1 MKPNLT
7 KRMKAWS
14 AVAIGILF
22 LATAGVSCTSTEV
35 IQPEPPADSNTISIS
50 VSTPEALSGTRADE
64 AHRGMKLRYTA
75 KLFKGDNPPGA
86 AAQDPENEKF
96 VARQEIIPAESG
108 SNTFVFKAEQGNYC
122 VALFADYID
131 ASATIDENGHF
142 PDKYYDTTSNT
153 DYTNMLAFHSKD
165 GHTVY
170 HNNLINN
177 EDFDCFYALHKVKK
191 EINVYESDVILTRAV
206 CKIRLCDSSNVLY
219 GVNKITLTNISFLSE
234 FSHINQGSGI
244 QNNVDEKCGCLPEA
258 FTPIGGADN
267 ELFWFY
273 SFGSHGNNIGAIAFS
288 ISGNEGWEFKS
299 IKIPAGSIK
308 DLKANKKYKVSGSFL
323 KASKYPSNEI
333 RIKVDKN
340 DIWDGEETSKINIVE
355 ES

>member
-1 MKPNLT
+1 
-7 KRMKAWS
+7 MKAWS

-50 VSTPEALSGTRADE
+50 VSTPDALSGTRADE
-64 AHRGMKLRYTA
+64 AHPGMKLRYTA

-165 GHTVY
+165 GNTVY

-219 GVNKITLTNISFLSE
+219 GVDNIELTKFSYLSQ
-234 FSHINQGSGI
+234 FSHINKGSGE
-244 QNNVDEKCGCLPEA
+244 QTNVADECLPEA
-258 FTPIGGADN
+258 FSPNRGADN

-273 SFGSHGNNIGAIAFS
+273 TFGSHGNSIGNIAFK
-288 ISGNEGWEFKS
+288 ISGQEGWEFKS
-299 IKIPAGSIK
+299 VSIPSGTINNSK
-308 DLKANKKYKVSGSFL
+308 TELKANIRYKVTGKFL
-323 KASKYPSNEI
+323 QPTNYPSDEI
-333 RIKVDKN
+333 RITVNKN
-340 DIWDGEETSKINIVE
+340 EDWVETEKNITITA